1 MAALFS
7 ILLLTTALAMV
18 PCVIRMRVL
27 YRLHGLAAPYVWYCT
42 MNLTI

>member
-7 ILLLTTALAMV
+7 ILLTTALATV
-18 PCVIRMRVL
+18 PCVIRRT
-27 YRLHGLAAPYVWYCT
+27 RLHGLAAPYVWYCT